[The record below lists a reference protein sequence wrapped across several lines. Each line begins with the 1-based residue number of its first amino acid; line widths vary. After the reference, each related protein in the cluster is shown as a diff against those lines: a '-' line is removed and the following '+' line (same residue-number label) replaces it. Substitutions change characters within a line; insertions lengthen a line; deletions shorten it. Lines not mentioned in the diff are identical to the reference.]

1 MAYNYG
7 KDYIFQKNFE
17 TVLKNLV
24 NKNIIYKTQYI
35 ADEETQ
41 IDGDGPESSWQ
52 IICLCIEKTDDDYIF
67 HLFQSGYL
75 RSYSYPSLQVVN
87 KFNLFSQ
94 KLSQIKEIGISIY
107 NKPASEISNYIRMFN
122 DHYFAGLRT
131 SDPDLISDL
140 KSLSLQID
148 DLEIILD
155 ATYKKER
162 IQRDKKYEEYLKSDE
177 YKQYLQIDKEYKE
190 KLAEEHKIK
199 EAARLKIWVDQYG
212 EELGTQ
218 YFNRL

>member
-1 MAYNYG
+1 MAYNSRN
-7 KDYIFQKNFE
+7 DSIFEKNFE
-17 TVLKNLV
+17 TVSKSLV
-24 NKNIIYKTQYI
+24 DKNIIYKTQYI
-35 ADEETQ
+35 GDEETQ

-52 IICLCIEKTDDDYIF
+52 IIVLCIEKTDDDYIY

-75 RSYSYPSLQVVN
+75 HSYSYPSLKVVD

-107 NKPASEISNYIRMFN
+107 NKPSNEINNYIRMFN
-122 DHYFAGLRT
+122 DHYSAGFQ
-131 SDPDLISDL
+131 SNDQDLIKDL

-155 ATYKKER
+155 DLCKKER
-162 IQRDKKYEEYLKSDE
+162 IKRDKQYEEYLKSDE
-177 YKQYLQIDKEYKE
+177 YKQYLQIDKEYKD
-190 KLAEEHKIK
+190 KIAEENRKS
-199 EAARLKIWVDQYG
+199 EEARLKLWVDKYG
-212 EELGTQ
+212 EEKGTQ

>member
-1 MAYNYG
+1 MAYNYSN
-7 KDYIFQKNFE
+7 DSIFEQNFE
-17 TVLKNLV
+17 TALKSLV

-35 ADEETQ
+35 GDEETQ

-75 RSYSYPSLQVVN
+75 HSYSYPSLKVVD

-107 NKPASEISNYIRMFN
+107 NKSANEISNYIRMFN
-122 DHYFAGLRT
+122 DHYCAGFQ
-131 SDPDLISDL
+131 SKDEDLIKDL

-155 ATYKKER
+155 DLYKKER

-190 KLAEEHKIK
+190 KLAKEYRIK
-199 EAARLKIWVDQYG
+199 EEARLKLWVDKYG
-212 EELGTQ
+212 EEKGTH

>member
-1 MAYNYG
+1 MAYNN
-7 KDYIFQKNFE
+7 DYIFQKNME
-17 TVLKNLV
+17 IVLKNLV
-24 NKNIIYKTQYI
+24 DKNIIHKTQYI

-52 IICLCIEKTDDDYIF
+52 IIVLCIEKTDDDYIY
-67 HLFQSGYL
+67 HLFQSEYL
-75 RSYSYPSLQVVN
+75 HSYSYPSLKVVD

-107 NKPASEISNYIRMFN
+107 NKPSNEINNYIRMFN
-122 DHYFAGLRT
+122 DHYSAGFQ
-131 SDPDLISDL
+131 SNDQDLIKDL

-155 ATYKKER
+155 DLYKKER
-162 IQRDKKYEEYLKSDE
+162 IKRDKQYEEYLKSDE
-177 YKQYLQIDKEYKE
+177 YKQYLQIDKEYKD
-190 KLAEEHKIK
+190 KIAEENRKS
-199 EAARLKIWVDQYG
+199 EEARLKLWVDKYG
-212 EELGTQ
+212 EEKGTQ